1 MKAPSS
7 TTEILDLAFD
17 MEANEVII
25 GGVRFKPCGAG
36 TAHKEVA
43 YDDARAAFDAL
54 VKLRNECFNWRY
66 FAVKLHEWIGRMPHE
81 PKVQL

>member
-17 MEANEVII
+17 MESNEVII

-36 TAHKEVA
+36 TDHKEVA
-43 YDDARAAFDAL
+43 YDDARVAFDTL
-54 VKLRNECFNWRY
+54 VKLRNECFDWRHY
-66 FAVKLHEWIGRMPHE
+66 AVKVREWVAKTPHE
-81 PKVQL
+81 PRVKL